1 MSALPDLRNYKALM
15 REEATALHIPYTIHV
30 NEHVVKTQNGYV
42 MAFKLAGIGFEN
54 ADDDQLNNFHE
65 RLNVFYRNLAK
76 PNISLWQTVVRHRE
90 NAYPNGEFKPG
101 FAHDLNEKYRQRIAR
116 ETLMINDIYL
126 AVVYRPQPGQ
136 VGQTA
141 MSILNRINKDAIHQ
155 EQEEALEEMTKLQQ
169 HVMAALN
176 RYDPEPLGVYQKGE
190 HYYSTLLEYFG
201 LLINGEWQRIAL
213 PRSPL
218 SEVLA
223 TSRLSFGAE
232 AIEYRTATETRVAA
246 VLGIKE
252 YPTPT
257 VVGMFNGLL
266 KAPFSFV
273 MTQSYTFLTKPS
285 AQSLLVNQY
294 NRMTN
299 IGDLARTQTEDLET
313 AIDQIS
319 GNEIVMGDHHFTL
332 LIQGEPFEGVKEA
345 ESPARL
351 RELNRNI
358 AWAKTVLGDTGMTV
372 AREDLAIEAAFW
384 AQLPGNFAHRTRLS
398 PITSRNLAAM
408 APYHNYPVG
417 RATGNHWGDAMA
429 VLISNAKSNYYF
441 SLHASD
447 PKDASGGKKDV
458 GHTSIYGQVGS
469 GKTVLIGFLICM
481 NQKLNATQI
490 VADKDHGLEILIR
503 AQGGCYL
510 PIQNKQPTGFNP
522 LQLEPTPDNI
532 EFMNQWVQQLA
543 YHPNQPL
550 TVQEI
555 KEITDAIN
563 GLLVPEI
570 ERKYRRLSRLIE
582 FLSKSGTA
590 AAAGIFA
597 RLSKWCEQTGGE
609 YAWVF
614 DNETDVTLELMNKNP
629 LIGFDV
635 TDFIDNKTTCT
646 PITMYV
652 FHLIKTLMDGR
663 RLICWMDEFWKLLD
677 DPAFQEFS
685 RDGLKTARKKNA
697 AFAFATQ
704 SVGDSLAS
712 PIARDLV
719 EQTATKIF
727 FPNDT
732 AQPEEYIDIL
742 GLSEREYLLI
752 KQELEPGSRQ
762 FLVKQGN
769 SSVVCELDLKGFD
782 FELDVISGRAHNV
795 EIVRELIAEVGDDPA
810 TWLPLF
816 QRNQFRRM
824 TEKVDRTQTAHSQPL
839 ESK

>member
-1 MSALPDLRNYKALM
+1 MSVTTALKNYNAIM
-15 REEATALHIPYTIHV
+15 REEAAALHIPYTIHV
-30 NEHVVKTQNGYV
+30 NESVVKTHSGYV

-54 ADDDQLNNFHE
+54 ADDEQLNTYHE
-65 RLNVFYRNLAK
+65 RLNVFYRNVAK

-90 NAYPNGEFKPG
+90 NTYPGGKFKPG
-101 FAHDLNEKYRQRIAR
+101 FAHDLNEKYRQRISQ
-116 ETLMINDIYL
+116 ETLMVNDIYV
-126 AVVYRPQPGQ
+126 AIVYRPQPGQ
-136 VGQTA
+136 VGKAA
-141 MSILNRINKDAIHQ
+141 MSFLNRLNKDAIRQ

-176 RYDPEPLGVYQKGE
+176 RYEPEPLGIYQKGQH
-190 HYYSTLLEYFG
+190 HYSSLLEYFG
-201 LLINGEWQRIAL
+201 LLINGEWQPIAL

-218 SEVLA
+218 NEVLA
-223 TSRLSFGAE
+223 TTRLAFGTE

-246 VLGIKE
+246 ILGIKE
-252 YPTPT
+252 YPTPS

-273 MTQSYTFLTKPS
+273 MTQSYTFITKPA
-285 AQSLLVNQY
+285 AQALLVNQY

-299 IGDLARTQTEDLET
+299 IGDLARSQTEDLET

-332 LIQGEPFEGVKEA
+332 LVQGEPFEGVKEA
-345 ESPARL
+345 ESQPRL
-351 RELNRNI
+351 RELNANI
-358 AWAKTVLGDTGMTV
+358 AWAKTALGDTGMTV
-372 AREDLAIEAAFW
+372 AREDLALEAAFW

-417 RATGNHWGDAMA
+417 RATGNHWGEAMA
-429 VLISNAKSNYYF
+429 VLVSNAKSNYYF

-447 PKDASGGKKDV
+447 PKDASGGSKKDV

-481 NQKLNATQI
+481 NQKLNATQ
-490 VADKDHGLEILIR
+490 VVFDKDYGLEILIR
-503 AQGGCYL
+503 ALGGCYM
-510 PIQNKQPTGFNP
+510 PIQNKRPTGFNP
-522 LQLEPTPDNI
+522 LQLEPTPNNI

-543 YHPNQPL
+543 YHPDKPL
-550 TVQEI
+550 SVRETKQ
-555 KEITDAIN
+555 ITDTIN
-563 GLLVPEI
+563 GLLAPEI
-570 ERKYRRLSRLIE
+570 PREYRCLSRFVE
-582 FLSKSGTA
+582 FLEKQGTA
-590 AAAGIFA
+590 ASEGLYA
-597 RLSKWCEQTGGE
+597 RLSKWCARTGGE

-614 DNETDVTLELMNKNP
+614 DNENDVTLQLMDKSP

-646 PITMYV
+646 PITMYL
-652 FHLIKTLMDGR
+652 FHLTKTLMDGR

-677 DPAFQEFS
+677 DPTFQDFS
-685 RDGLKTARKKNA
+685 KDGLKTARKKNA

-704 SVGDSLAS
+704 SVGDSLES

-719 EQTATKIF
+719 EQTPTKIF

-732 AQPEEYIDIL
+732 ARPEEYIDVL

-762 FLVKQGN
+762 FLLKQGN

-782 FELDVISGRAHNV
+782 FELDVISGRSHNV
-795 EIVRELIAEVGDDPA
+795 EIVRDLIAEVGDNPA
-810 TWLPLF
+810 DWLPLF
-816 QRNQFRRM
+816 QQNQHRRK
-824 TEKVDRTQTAHSQPL
+824 TEKTVKSIVAVQ
-839 ESK
+839 